1 MERESYSLLV
11 PHSSFIPNIFRRVHA
26 CRYTRAKSSKKMKR
40 RCYSY
45 RINETILFPR
55 KFRTTMTLLISQW
68 LPKGHDHGCP
78 SNVGPNRTRTDQRPT
93 TNDQRQVGQ
102 RYRTLSMSGHQ
113 ARVRSW
119 SKSSSGTTHV
129 PTDTAKREETRENQ
143 ASLYY
148 LPSREPQSS
157 LFTRFLWLTKNL
169 FSFVQVFFRLQ
180 FQISN
185 KNCYVFD
192 IL

>member
-1 MERESYSLLV
+1 MIITRIATCLKAAKKISGRCSKSPDLATK
-11 PHSSFIPNIFRRVHA
+11 SPNRQH
-26 CRYTRAKSSKKMKR
+26 
-40 RCYSY
+40 
-45 RINETILFPR
+45 
-55 KFRTTMTLLISQW
+55 W